1 MLLSDFQVI
10 PSLETKLNGSVIR
23 QSRYAYAISP
33 YGQGCRITVVGGTGT
48 AVLEYNWRDGPSA
61 EVRIS
66 SDRFGMTETTISGG
80 RKSDTILQLTGN
92 TLTTTLT
99 DDLLL
104 SLFVVN
110 HHYARRTGPF
120 ERPAA

>member
-1 MLLSDFQVI
+1 MLLSDFQVV
-10 PSLETKLNGSVIR
+10 PSPETKAKGSVIR
-23 QSRYAYAISP
+23 QARYAYTINSF
-33 YGQGCRITVVGGTGT
+33 GQGYSITVTGGTGT

-61 EVRIS
+61 EVRIAA
-66 SDRFGMTETTISGG
+66 DRFGMSETTISGG

-92 TLTTTLT
+92 TLTTSVVN
-99 DDLLL
+99 DLLL